1 VTNEPQ
7 RHRVT
12 ENGFL
17 VTAVTKKTLC
27 LCVSVV
33 LLFSFFSA
41 PVNAAIDLS
50 SEALLRD
57 HLWREVRQAPSGRRP
72 KVGLV
77 LSAGSLRGV
86 AHVGVISALE
96 DAGFPIDYVAGTSMG
111 AVVGAMYAAGLP
123 LKRIFEWTSTINVGT
138 GNDLSS
144 ARLISLLLFDKLL
157 SSEKTE
163 VMLRKGIGSIRFDQ
177 TLKPF
182 ACVAMDVYT
191 GEAIIFRDGDVAKAV
206 RASMNLPGIFKPLEY
221 RHRFLV
227 DGGVVDYIPVDAA
240 KLLGAEWTLASVTE
254 TDYTTS
260 RPQNVLESLLQVIDI
275 RGSYLSQ
282 EQRRH
287 ADFLI
292 EPPVGD
298 IGMFEDHRIGEAI
311 EKGVITASARLDAA
325 KESLILASIPKL
337 AGAWGVKVK

>member
-1 VTNEPQ
+1 MRPLAL
-7 RHRVT
+7 
-12 ENGFL
+12 L
-17 VTAVTKKTLC
+17 V
-27 LCVSVV
+27 
-33 LLFSFFSA
+33 LFALPSYAA
-41 PVNAAIDLS
+41 PDLS
-50 SEALLRD
+50 ADALLRD
-57 HLWREVRQAPSGRRP
+57 HLWREVRQAPVNRRP

-86 AHVGVISALE
+86 AHVGVIQALE
-96 DAGFPIDYVAGTSMG
+96 DAGFPIDSVAGTSMG
-111 AVVGAMYAAGLP
+111 AVMGALYASGMP
-123 LKRIFEWTSTINVGT
+123 LKQIHEFASSIKVGS

-157 SSEKTE
+157 SSENTE
-163 VMLRKGIGSIRFDQ
+163 LMMRKAIGGIRFDQ

-206 RASMNLPGIFKPLEY
+206 RASMNLPGIFRPLEY

-227 DGGVVDYIPVDAA
+227 DGGVVDYIPVDASR
-240 KLLGAEWTLASVTE
+240 LLGAEWTIASVTE

-275 RGSYLSQ
+275 RGSYLSR
-282 EQRRH
+282 EQRKQ

-292 EPPVGD
+292 EPAVGD
-298 IGMFEDHRIGEAI
+298 IGMFEDHRIAEAI
-311 EKGVITASARLDAA
+311 EKGVVTAAARLEPA
-325 KESLILASIPKL
+325 KESLILASLPKL
-337 AGAWGVKVK
+337 TDAWGAKAAK

>member
-1 VTNEPQ
+1 M
-7 RHRVT
+7 
-12 ENGFL
+12 
-17 VTAVTKKTLC
+17 K
-27 LCVSVV
+27 
-33 LLFSFFSA
+33 LLLALLLAA
-41 PVNAAIDLS
+41 PAYAAPDLS
-50 SEALLRD
+50 ADALLRD
-57 HLWREVRQAPSGRRP
+57 HLWREVRQAPVGRRP

-86 AHVGVISALE
+86 AHVGVIQVLE
-96 DAGFPIDYVAGTSMG
+96 DAGFPIDSVAGTSMG
-111 AVVGAMYAAGLP
+111 AVMGSMYASGMSP
-123 LKRIFEWTSTINVGT
+123 KRLREFALAIKVGS

-163 VMLRKGIGSIRFDQ
+163 IMLRKNIGGVRFDQ

-191 GEAIIFRDGDVAKAV
+191 GEAIIFRDGDVARAV
-206 RASMNLPGIFKPLEY
+206 RASMNLPGIFRPLEY

-240 KLLGAEWTLASVTE
+240 HLLGAEWTLASVTE
-254 TDYTTS
+254 TDYTTA
-260 RPQNVLESLLQVIDI
+260 RPENVLESLLQVIDI
-275 RGSYLSQ
+275 RGSYLSH
-282 EQRRH
+282 EQRKQ

-311 EKGVITASARLDAA
+311 EKGVISASARLEAA

-337 AGAWGVKVK
+337 TGGWTPKAAK

>member
-1 VTNEPQ
+1 MTKA
-7 RHRVT
+7 
-12 ENGFL
+12 L
-17 VTAVTKKTLC
+17 AALLAAALAVPAAA
-27 LCVSVV
+27 
-33 LLFSFFSA
+33 A
-41 PVNAAIDLS
+41 PDLS
-50 SEALLRD
+50 AEGLLRD
-57 HLWREVRQAPSGRRP
+57 HLWREVRQAPTTRRP

-86 AHVGVISALE
+86 AHTGVIQALE
-96 DAGFPIDYVAGTSMG
+96 DAGFPIDVVAGTSMG
-111 AVVGAMYAAGLP
+111 AVMGSMYAAGMP
-123 LKRIFEWTSTINVGT
+123 IRKIREFAATIKVDS
-138 GNDLSS
+138 GNDLTKTKLVSM
-144 ARLISLLLFDKLL
+144 LFFDKLL

-163 VMLRKGIGSIRFDQ
+163 VMLREGLGGIRFDQ

-240 KLLGAEWTLASVTE
+240 KLLGAEWTIASVTE
-254 TDYTTS
+254 TDYTTA
-260 RPQNVLESLLQVIDI
+260 RPENVLENLLQVIDI
-275 RGSYLSQ
+275 RGSYLSRQ
-282 EQRRH
+282 QRRL

-298 IGMFEDHRIGEAI
+298 IGMFEDHRVVEAI
-311 EKGVITASARLDAA
+311 EKGQITAASRLQAA
-325 KESLILASIPKL
+325 EESLILASIPKL
-337 AGAWGVKVK
+337 AEGWGPVK

>member
-1 VTNEPQ
+1 MKS
-7 RHRVT
+7 
-12 ENGFL
+12 L
-17 VTAVTKKTLC
+17 AAALA
-27 LCVSVV
+27 
-33 LLFSFFSA
+33 LLLAAPSFAA
-41 PVNAAIDLS
+41 PDLS
-50 SEALLRD
+50 AEALLRD
-57 HLWREVRQAPSGRRP
+57 HLWREVRMAPTNRRP

-86 AHVGVISALE
+86 AHVGVIQALE
-96 DAGFPIDYVAGTSMG
+96 DAGFPIDSVSGTSMG
-111 AVVGAMYAAGLP
+111 AVMGALYASGMP
-123 LKRIFEWTSTINVGT
+123 VKRLHEFASTIKVGSS
-138 GNDLSS
+138 NNLNS

-163 VMLRKGIGSIRFDQ
+163 IMLRKGIGDIRFDQ
-177 TLKPF
+177 LLKPF

-240 KLLGAEWTLASVTE
+240 RLLGAEWTLASVTE

-260 RPQNVLESLLQVIDI
+260 RPKNVLESLIQVIDI
-275 RGSYLSQ
+275 RGSYLSRQ
-282 EQRRH
+282 QRKQ
-287 ADFLI
+287 ADFII

-298 IGMFEDHRIGEAI
+298 IGMFEDHRIGEAM
-311 EKGVITASARLDAA
+311 EKGLITASARVQAA
-325 KESLILASIPKL
+325 EESLILASIEKL
-337 AGAWGVKVK
+337 SGAWVKAPK